1 MNSYLPETTHVAVR
15 EGKILG
21 VGNLDQLSG
30 WGEHTLDTRFA
41 DKVLMPGFVEGH
53 CHAPE
58 GQIWDYTYLGYFE
71 RHDPQA
77 PDVRFGGKGY
87 LRVVRGVKQY
97 LWGNVPRGTARVI
110 SKLIDPWL

>member
-1 MNSYLPETTHVAVR
+1 MNSYLPQATHVAVR

-58 GQIWDYTYLGYFE
+58 GQIWNYTYLGYFE
-71 RHDPQA
+71 RHDPEGNLH
-77 PDVRFGGKGY
+77 PKLHNMDDVLDR
-87 LRVVRGVKQY
+87 LRIVDENMDDKE
-97 LWGNVPRGTARVI
+97 
-110 SKLIDPWL
+110 